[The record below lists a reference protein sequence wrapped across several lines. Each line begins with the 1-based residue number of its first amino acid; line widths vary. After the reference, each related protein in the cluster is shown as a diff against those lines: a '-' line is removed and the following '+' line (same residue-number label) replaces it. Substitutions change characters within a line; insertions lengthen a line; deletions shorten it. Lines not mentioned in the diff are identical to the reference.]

1 MKRKAGS
8 LLVLILVIGIVLL
21 VMRWNDYREK
31 DLVDVLDAEEIE
43 QFIYL
48 EPNTETAVL
57 FEETAFGDP
66 ETIKEVMDF
75 FGHYK
80 VKKEGE
86 RNFSTRYPDEQFHF
100 QLEYTDERITV
111 PSMIERDV
119 LLFHNDRYAIT
130 NGPVDYSWIEAF
142 LAKQKQ

>member
-1 MKRKAGS
+1 MKRKTGS
-8 LLVLILVIGIVLL
+8 LLVLILVVGVVLSL
-21 VMRWNDYREK
+21 MRWNDYREK
-31 DLVDVLDAEEIE
+31 DLVDVLEAEEIE

-57 FEETAFGDP
+57 FQETAFGDP

-75 FGHYK
+75 LGQYK

-86 RNFSTRYPDEQFHF
+86 RNFSTKYPDEQFHF

-119 LLFHNDRYAIT
+119 LLFHKDRYAIT

-142 LAKQKQ
+142 LAKQK

>member
-1 MKRKAGS
+1 MKRKVGS

-31 DLVDVLDAEEIE
+31 DLVDVLDAEEIK

-57 FEETAFGDP
+57 FQETVFEDP

-75 FGHYK
+75 LGQYK
-80 VKKEGE
+80 VKKEGG

-100 QLEYTDERITV
+100 RLEYTDERITV

-142 LAKQKQ
+142 SAKQK

>member
-1 MKRKAGS
+1 MKRKVGS
-8 LLVLILVIGIVLL
+8 LLVLILVVGIVLL

-31 DLVDVLDAEEIE
+31 DLVDVLNGEEIE

-48 EPNTETAVL
+48 EPNTETAVH
-57 FEETAFGDP
+57 FQQTAFEDP
-66 ETIKEVMDF
+66 ETIKEVVDF
-75 FGHYK
+75 LGQYK
-80 VKKEGE
+80 VKKEE
-86 RNFSTRYPDEQFHF
+86 ESNFSTRYPDEQFHF
-100 QLEYTDERITV
+100 MLKYTDERITV

-119 LLFHNDRYAIT
+119 LLFHNNQYTIT

>member
-1 MKRKAGS
+1 MQRKAGS

-48 EPNTETAVL
+48 EPNTENAVL
-57 FEETAFGDP
+57 FQEAVFEDP
-66 ETIKEVMDF
+66 ETIKELVDF
-75 FGHYK
+75 LGQYK

-86 RNFSTRYPDEQFHF
+86 SNFSTRYPDEQFHF
-100 QLEYTDERITV
+100 RLEYTDERITV
-111 PSMIERDV
+111 PSMIERNI
-119 LLFHNDRYAIT
+119 LLFHSNQYTIT

-142 LAKQKQ
+142 LAKQK

>member
-21 VMRWNDYREK
+21 VVRWNDYREK
-31 DLVDVLDAEEIE
+31 NLVDVLEAEEIE

-57 FEETAFGDP
+57 FQETAFEDP

-75 FGHYK
+75 FGQYK
-80 VKKEGE
+80 VKKEGGS
-86 RNFSTRYPDEQFHF
+86 NFSTRYPDEQFHF
-100 QLEYTDERITV
+100 ILEYTDERITV

-119 LLFHNDRYAIT
+119 LLFHNNQYTIT
-130 NGPVDYSWIEAF
+130 NGPVDYRWIEAF
-142 LAKQKQ
+142 LAKQK